1 MKIGILGSGNIGAA
15 AARLFTAAGH
25 EVAVSNSRGPESLR
39 DLVRELGPG
48 AHAMTIDDA
57 ARFGEVVLL
66 AVPWRSPEALPHPD
80 VLRGKIVI
88 DAMNPYRPE
97 GGFYDL
103 GGSTSSE
110 VVLQR
115 VPGARLV
122 KAFNTIYYVHLA
134 GRGNKA
140 LPSDERH
147 TIYVAGDDA
156 EAKKVVARLIEEI
169 GFAAVDT
176 GSLREGGRMQ
186 EPDSPIYNKTYN
198 GREARE
204 FLARMKEDR
213 LDHA

>member
-1 MKIGILGSGNIGAA
+1 MRIGILGAGNIGAV
-15 AARLFTAAGH
+15 AARLFVSAGH
-25 EVAVSNSRGPESLR
+25 EVAVSNSRGPESLKE
-39 DLVRELGPG
+39 LVRELGPK

-66 AVPWRSPEALPHPD
+66 AVPWRSPEALPHTEL
-80 VLRGKIVI
+80 LRGKI
-88 DAMNPYRPE
+88 DAMNPYRPD

-110 VVLQR
+110 EVLR
-115 VPGARLV
+115 RLPGARLV

-134 GRGNKA
+134 ERGRKDA
-140 LPSDERH
+140 PLEERH

-156 EAKKVVARLIEEI
+156 EAKNIVSRLIEDI

-186 EPDSPIYNKTYN
+186 EPDSPIYNQTYN

-204 FLARMKEDR
+204 FLARLKQ
-213 LDHA
+213 LQ